1 MTLST
6 ERSMTSTM
14 SPRMVLGI
22 GFVLF
27 GGLLLLDR
35 LDIVQAGYVL
45 RLWPV
50 ILIAIGLM
58 QFFNPRRGASGE
70 HIFPVAGVIWIA
82 IGGVLLLN
90 SLHIV
95 RVSLWEL
102 FWPAVLI
109 AVGVRLITRTGPR
122 ERRRHRRFRDVSS
135 QADDAFAQSGSGD
148 QQKST
153 SGVGEPLKPVGD
165 SLDTGGIV
173 AVLGG
178 VHRVSA
184 AVPFRG
190 TEVTAFMGGAKIDLR
205 QAIIAP
211 GEEAALD
218 LFVVIGGCE
227 LLVPPHWIVSA
238 PVVAVM
244 GGVEDK
250 RLTPQPT
257 VVQDATA
264 STATP
269 PRLVIRGVVMMGGV
283 TLRS

>member
-6 ERSMTSTM
+6 DRSITFTW
-14 SPRMVLGI
+14 SPRMVIGI

-35 LDIVQAGYVL
+35 LDILNAAYVL

-50 ILIAIGLM
+50 ILIAIGLQ
-58 QFFNPRRGASGE
+58 QFFNPRTGPTGE
-70 HIFPVAGVIWIA
+70 RMFPLNAVIWMA
-82 IGGVLLLN
+82 IGGVLLLE
-90 SLHIV
+90 SLRIV
-95 RVSLWEL
+95 RASIWEL

-109 AVGVRLITRTGPR
+109 AVGVRLMTRTGPR
-122 ERRRHRRFRDVSS
+122 ARVRYRRLRDVAPDHASE
-135 QADDAFAQSGSGD
+135 SGGRAR
-148 QQKST
+148 ST
-153 SGVGEPLKPVGD
+153 SGFGEPLSEAAD
-165 SLDTGGIV
+165 TLDTGGVV
-173 AVLGG
+173 AILGG

-184 AVPFRG
+184 AVPFHG
-190 TEVTAFMGGAKIDLR
+190 TEVTTFMGGAKIDLR
-205 QAIIAP
+205 RAIIAP
-211 GEEAALD
+211 GEEAVLD

-227 LLVPPHWIVSA
+227 LLVPSTWIVSA

-250 RLTPQPT
+250 RLAQVSN
-257 VVQDATA
+257 VVQDATGA
-264 STATP
+264 SAAP